1 MVLPAGSCNWPF
13 ASLATPAFAMAGEE
27 ISSAADNTAS
37 EAAGAHTPSPNS
49 ADVREGCSVRRGAS
63 SQSDWLSALG
73 STVALFLARHAE
85 VANASSESR

>member
-37 EAAGAHTPSPNS
+37 EAAGAHTLHLIVQTCAKGVPLGEVSQVNPT
-49 ADVREGCSVRRGAS
+49 GCRPSVR
-63 SQSDWLSALG
+63 L
-73 STVALFLARHAE
+73 
-85 VANASSESR
+85 